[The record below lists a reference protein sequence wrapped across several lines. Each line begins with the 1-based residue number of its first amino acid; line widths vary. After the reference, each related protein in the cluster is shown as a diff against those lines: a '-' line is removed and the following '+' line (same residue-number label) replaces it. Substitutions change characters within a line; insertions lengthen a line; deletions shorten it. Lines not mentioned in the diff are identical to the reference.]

1 MTEPN
6 KVQVKK
12 KPVPAPPEPQHATVP
27 ARLSPDVHQFIISKA
42 KWGESIDKTLRRL
55 LKIPAGWVT
64 TASVAGG
71 RP

>member
-12 KPVPAPPEPQHATVP
+12 KPVPVPEPQHATVP

-55 LKIPAGWVT
+55 LKIPVGWVV

>member
-1 MTEPN
+1 MPDPV
-6 KVQVKK
+6 KIKK
-12 KPVPAPPEPQHATVP
+12 KPVPTLEPQHATVP

-55 LKIPAGWVT
+55 LKIPVGWVT